1 MAILDTVK
9 KIIPYIKTATGYVLC
24 RLSSQAVEMDDG
36 TVLQDKIE
44 SMDTAINGKAPSSHT
59 HPVSQVTGLT
69 GSRALVSDSSGHPAV
84 SAVTSTE
91 LGYLDGAK
99 SNIQSQINTLNSNL
113 SGLNGN
119 IRITRENSYL
129 STYVVIIKRGNMAT
143 MSYSGDFV
151 GGTPTGDLGILFNL
165 PAGFTPVTNVL
176 TFTGPNTNVQIEI
189 LPSGNVYAYN
199 YGDAISAAKTARFTL
214 TYVTA

>member
-44 SMDTAINGKAPSSHT
+44 SMDTAINGKAASSHT

-69 GSRALVSDSSGHPAV
+69 GSRALVSDSSGHPAA

-91 LGYLDGAK
+91 LGYLDGAT
-99 SNIQSQINTLNSNL
+99 SNIQSQINSLNSNFISESRVVKINGQPFYYFSK
-113 SGLNGN
+113 SGYELVSAINGDWDSN
-119 IRITRENSYL
+119 GQQVTGIAKQGSSYIVFL
-129 STYVVIIKRGNMAT
+129 QETSNTNFR
-143 MSYSGDFV
+143 
-151 GGTPTGDLGILFNL
+151 FNL
-165 PAGFTPVTNVL
+165 LWKKSN
-176 TFTGPNTNVQIEI
+176 
-189 LPSGNVYAYN
+189 S
-199 YGDAISAAKTARFTL
+199 
-214 TYVTA
+214 

>member
-113 SGLNGN
+113 KSFITYKDYSLPCSVAGNAFSLGN
-119 IRITRENSYL
+119 ITINFPSGYTRLISALCISNQNHVM
-129 STYVVIIKRGNMAT
+129 TTVVNAP
-143 MSYSGDFV
+143 SSS
-151 GGTPTGDLGILFNL
+151 GGTMVIAVKNFSSSTINWTTKMRVWF
-165 PAGFTPVTNVL
+165 
-176 TFTGPNTNVQIEI
+176 
-189 LPSGNVYAYN
+189 SKY
-199 YGDAISAAKTARFTL
+199 
-214 TYVTA
+214 